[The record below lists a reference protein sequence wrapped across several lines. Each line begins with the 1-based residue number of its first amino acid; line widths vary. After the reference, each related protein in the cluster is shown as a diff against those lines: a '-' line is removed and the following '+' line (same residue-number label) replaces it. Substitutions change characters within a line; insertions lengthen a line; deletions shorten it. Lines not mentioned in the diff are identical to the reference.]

1 MNDQEKIKVFE
12 ESCQKLLNREVAE
25 LNKKIDTEIEQ
36 QLKDEIQEY
45 QEKEE
50 LAYQKK
56 LEKLEKDYNKQIY
69 SLEMETKKE
78 VLNQKKLIHKDL
90 NKEVI
95 HLLKDFTKTS
105 EYEDFF
111 MKKVEESIQKLEN
124 TEHAILGIVKQDE
137 ERYGKQIRKKY
148 QIEVKIIEDKYIGGC
163 ILEDEMAGLA
173 IDNTI
178 QNSIDE
184 KLQNNE
190 LR

>member
-1 MNDQEKIKVFE
+1 MNNQEKIKIFQ
-12 ESCQKLLNREVAE
+12 ESCQRLLNREVAE
-25 LNKKIDTEIEQ
+25 LSKKIDTEIEQ
-36 QLKDEIQEY
+36 QIKDELQEY

-50 LAYQKK
+50 FAYQKK

-69 SLEMETKKE
+69 SLEMESKKD

-95 HLLKDFTKTS
+95 QILKDFTKAP
-105 EYEDFF
+105 EYESFL
-111 MKKVEESIQKLEN
+111 MKRIEESIQKLEN
-124 TEHAILGIVKQDE
+124 TNHAILGIVKQDE
-137 ERYGKQIRKKY
+137 ERYGNKIREKY
-148 QIEVKIIEDKYIGGC
+148 QIEIKIIDDKFIGGC

-173 IDNTI
+173 IDDTI